1 MQELRNLIVSYLTAL
16 WHWRR
21 TVLFVAWLISLIG
34 WGIITLLPDRYTV
47 TARLVVD
54 TETILGPLMQ
64 DIAVTPNFDRQV
76 TMIRDTLFAE
86 PNIIELIERTG
97 IDREREVVTPIE
109 RAGLIEDL
117 AEDIDLEVESK
128 NLFVLSYT
136 DNNPEMAYRVV
147 SEMMDIFVQRNL
159 GHSERDVAKASKF
172 IDEQI
177 TNYDQKLRAA
187 ELRVAE
193 FQREHADELGGS
205 ERSARDLERAE
216 TNLRSLR
223 AEFESALWRRDQL
236 KVKLDGTP
244 KTIAASQ
251 TEGAKS
257 GTQRYLEDL
266 NQELVRKRLLY
277 TDEHPDILTLR
288 QLIEEAGRQLEVERQ
303 ASPSGPGAIK
313 NPLHEQ
319 LASQLEVAEVSVNDF
334 GRRLKVA
341 EEEVR
346 TLASRA
352 QQSPKAEA
360 DLKRLTRDYDVL
372 LVQYEQLI
380 KRREAT
386 QLATDLDSRRQRAEF
401 RIVDPPL
408 RPLEPSGPPHGLLLI
423 GVMVMGV
430 GAGIAF
436 AILRFM
442 LSGIVLTSGQLKS
455 AFKQIPV
462 LGGVSKA
469 ESLGGGRLRWF
480 GYFGLA
486 GSTVSLMLTCAFL
499 IYLYEISEVGLAEM
513 IPPLADIT
521 SLFSSTQAKAGP

>member
-1 MQELRNLIVSYLTAL
+1 MQELRNLVVSYLTAL
-16 WHWRR
+16 WHWR
-21 TVLFVAWLISLIG
+21 LSALAAAWLISLIG
-34 WGIITLLPDRYTV
+34 WGIIALLPDRYTV

-54 TETILGPLMQ
+54 TETILGPLMA
-64 DIAVTPNFDRQV
+64 DIAVTPDFDRQV
-76 TMIRDTLFAE
+76 TMIRETLFAE

-97 IDREREVVTPIE
+97 IDRERKVVTPIE
-109 RAGLIEDL
+109 RANLIGDL
-117 AEDIDLEVESK
+117 SEDIDLGVESK
-128 NLFVLSYT
+128 NLFTLSYT
-136 DNNPEMAYRVV
+136 DTDSEMAYLVV

-177 TNYDQKLRAA
+177 VIYDQKLRDA
-187 ELRVAE
+187 ELKVAE
-193 FQREHADELGGS
+193 FQRRHADELGGS
-205 ERSARDLERAE
+205 ERSARDLENAE

-223 AEFESALWRRDQL
+223 SEFESALWRRDQL
-236 KVKLDGTP
+236 KVKLDATP
-244 KTIAASQ
+244 RTIAASQ

-257 GTQRYLEDL
+257 GTQRYLEEL

-277 TDEHPDILTLR
+277 TNEHPDILTLR
-288 QLIEEAGRQLEVERQ
+288 QLIEEAGRQLAAERQ
-303 ASPSGPGAIK
+303 ASPDGPGAVK

-319 LASQLEVAEVSVNDF
+319 LADQVEVAEISVDDF

-341 EEEVR
+341 EEEVKN
-346 TLASRA
+346 LASRA

-408 RPLEPSGPPHGLLLI
+408 RPLEPSGPLHGLLLI
-423 GVMVMGV
+423 GAMIVGV
-430 GAGIAF
+430 GTGIGY

-442 LSGIVLTSGQLKS
+442 LSGIVLTSGQLQS

-462 LGGVSKA
+462 LGGVSKS
-469 ESLGGGRLRWF
+469 EPNTGGQRWF
-480 GYFGLA
+480 GYVGLA
-486 GSTVSLMLTCAFL
+486 GSTVSLLLACAFL
-499 IYLYEISEVGLAEM
+499 IYLYEISEVGLADM

-521 SLFSSTQAKAGP
+521 SLFSSTQARADL

>member
-1 MQELRNLIVSYLTAL
+1 MQELRNLVLSYMTAL

-21 TVLFVAWLISLIG
+21 SALLVVWLISLLG
-34 WGIITLLPDRYTV
+34 WGLIALLPDRYTV

-54 TETILGPLMQ
+54 TETILGPLME
-64 DIAVTPNFDRQV
+64 DIAVTPDFDRQV
-76 TMIRDTLFAE
+76 TMIRETLFSD
-86 PNIIELIERTG
+86 PNLIELIERTG
-97 IDREREVVTPIE
+97 IDRQRKVATPIQ
-109 RAGLIEDL
+109 RADLIEDL
-117 AEDIDLEVESK
+117 ADDIDLEVESK
-128 NLFVLSYT
+128 NLFTLSYT
-136 DNNPEMAYRVV
+136 DNDPEMAYLVV

-177 TNYDQKLRAA
+177 AIYDQKLRGA

-193 FQREHADELGGS
+193 FQRKHADELGGP
-205 ERSARDLERAE
+205 ERSARDLESAE

-257 GTQRYLEDL
+257 GTQRYFEDL
-266 NQELVRKRLLY
+266 NQELVRKRMLY

-288 QLIEEAGRQLEVERQ
+288 QLIEEAGRQLQVERQ
-303 ASPSGPGAIK
+303 ASPSGPGAVK
-313 NPLHEQ
+313 NPLYDQ
-319 LASQLEVAEVSVNDF
+319 LSSQLEVAEVSVDDF

-341 EEEVR
+341 EGEVR

-372 LVQYEQLI
+372 LVQYEQLT

-386 QLATDLDSRRQRAEF
+386 LLATDLDSRRQRAEF

-408 RPLEPSGPPHGLLLI
+408 RPLEPSGPLHGLLVI
-423 GVMVMGV
+423 GVMILSI
-430 GAGIAF
+430 GAGIGYTV
-436 AILRFM
+436 LRFM
-442 LSGIVLTSGQLKS
+442 LSGVVLTYGQLQA

-462 LGGVSKA
+462 LGGVSKS
-469 ESLGGGRLRWF
+469 EPINGSGKRWASYV
-480 GYFGLA
+480 GVA
-486 GSTVSLMLTCAFL
+486 GSTVSLLLVCALL
-499 IYLYEISEVGLAEM
+499 IYLYEISEVGLADI
-513 IPPLADIT
+513 IPMADIGD
-521 SLFSSTQAKAGP
+521 LFSSSQARANP